1 MNNDQFPISKV
12 LVLDTDTEATE
23 DIRRFCDAHRL
34 QGLRVGRNNI
44 LSVLR
49 TNVDLGGIWMSE
61 RLGDD
66 PTAGLVLARQV
77 HAARPE
83 LPIFF
88 RREQDDGLPA
98 LTPADASLFATVFTL
113 ADIDELG
120 PKVEESIFSTVFPQE
135 MVRGIIEMTSAALKS
150 EFPGTAVHIDTPYIV
165 RDRLI
170 FGELFSLIP
179 VDSNWCRGYM
189 SLQAEE
195 ASLQQFVRAGKT
207 HLLADE
213 AEDFRTLNVILGELT
228 NLVWGQFRNRF
239 STVQAIDSHL
249 SQVPLIINHLHR
261 YISFGTGIP
270 QLCFRCSVTDP
281 QDDSLEPLVIQQRF
295 VFNLNWSPEHFQE
308 NQVSVDSLV
317 ETGEIEFF

>member
-1 MNNDQFPISKV
+1 MNDDRFLVSKV
-12 LVLDTDTEATE
+12 LVLDGDADATE

-49 TNVDLGGIWMSE
+49 TNVDLGGIWISE

-88 RREQDDGLPA
+88 RREQEGSRPG
-98 LTPADASLFATVFTL
+98 LTPADESLFVAVFTL
-113 ADIDELG
+113 ADMDELG
-120 PKVEESIFSTVFPQE
+120 PKVEEAIFATVFPQE
-135 MVRGIIEMTSAALKS
+135 MMRGIIEMTEAALES
-150 EFPGTAVHIDTPYIV
+150 EFPGTAVHIDTPYVV

-195 ASLQQFVRAGKT
+195 TTLQQFVRAGKT
-207 HLLADE
+207 HLHADE
-213 AEDFRTLNVILGELT
+213 AEDFRTLNVVLGELT

-270 QLCFRCSVTDP
+270 QLCFRCTLTDP
-281 QDDSLEPLVIQQRF
+281 QDDSLPPLVIQQRF
-295 VFNLNWSPEHFQE
+295 VFNLNWSPEDFHE
-308 NQVSVDSLV
+308 NEASMDSLV
-317 ETGEIEFF
+317 ATGEIEFF

>member
-1 MNNDQFPISKV
+1 MNDERFPISKV
-12 LVLDTDTEATE
+12 LVLDTDTSATE
-23 DIRRFCDAHRL
+23 PIRRFCDANRL
-34 QGLRVGRNNI
+34 QALRVGRNNI
-44 LSVLR
+44 LAVLR
-49 TNVDLGGIWMSE
+49 TNVDLGAIWMSQ

-88 RREQDDGLPA
+88 RREEVDGESA
-98 LTPADASLFATVFTL
+98 LSPADEAMFATVFSL
-113 ADIDELG
+113 ADIDTLG
-120 PKVEESIFSTVFPQE
+120 PKVEEAICDTVFPQE
-135 MVRGIIEMTSAALKS
+135 MVRGIIEMTEAALLS
-150 EFPGTAVHIDTPYIV
+150 EFPGTAVEIETPYIV

-195 ASLQQFVRAGKT
+195 GTLQQFVRAGKT
-207 HLLADE
+207 HLPADE
-213 AEDFRTLNVILGELT
+213 AEDFRSLNVILGELT

-239 STVQAIDSHL
+239 STVQAIDSHM

-261 YISFGTGIP
+261 YISFGTAIP
-270 QLCFRCSVTDP
+270 QLCFRCTLTDP
-281 QDDSLEPLVIQQRF
+281 DDDSLPPLVIQQRF
-295 VFNLNWSPEHFQE
+295 VFNLNWSPEEFCD
-308 NQVSVDSLV
+308 NKTSVDALV
-317 ETGEIEFF
+317 ATGEIEFF